1 MAAWLREEV
10 VGQVHGLE
18 RLVVKVSV
26 HKKLSGRLSRSYDP
40 SEIHGAAQQFEQGLY
55 TSVETAATKPRLMPG
70 PCSATSSRSDVD
82 PRVLL
87 TPED

>member
-1 MAAWLREEV
+1 MAAWLRKEV

-18 RLVVKVSV
+18 RLVVKVYIY
-26 HKKLSGRLSRSYDP
+26 KKLTGRLSRSYDAP
-40 SEIHGAAQQFEQGLY
+40 EIHGAAQQFEQGLC
-55 TSVETAATKPRLMPG
+55 TSVKTAATKPRLMPG
-70 PCSATSSRSDVD
+70 PCSATLSRSDVD